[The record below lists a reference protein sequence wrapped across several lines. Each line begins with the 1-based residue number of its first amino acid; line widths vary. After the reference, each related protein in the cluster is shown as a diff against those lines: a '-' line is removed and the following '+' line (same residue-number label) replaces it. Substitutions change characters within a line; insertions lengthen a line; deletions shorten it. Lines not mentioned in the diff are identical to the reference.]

1 MELDLRQMILTINPI
16 NMRKPIIVLLA
27 LLISGTASLA
37 QSSEQRNLEKK
48 VEELRLL
55 LISPDQRAL
64 ADITSVNL
72 SYGHSNGRIEEQQEF
87 VAYML
92 SGVSKFVT
100 IELQKQTID
109 IIDNIGI
116 VRHTIVADTNNEGEH
131 VRINIGVILIWQKE
145 SNEWKLLARQA
156 FKL

>member
-1 MELDLRQMILTINPI
+1 
-16 NMRKPIIVLLA
+16 
-27 LLISGTASLA
+27 
-37 QSSEQRNLEKK
+37 
-48 VEELRLL
+48 
-55 LISPDQRAL
+55 
-64 ADITSVNL
+64 
-72 SYGHSNGRIEEQQEF
+72 
-87 VAYML
+87 ML

-109 IIDNIGI
+109 IVDNIGI
-116 VRHTIVADTNNEGEH
+116 VRHTIVADTNNEGDH